1 MAILFTRHLWCWRQL
16 AFTLSSHW
24 SLVIFSAVLISSCN
38 FVSSL
43 LRTFIE
49 KSRKKKHS
57 FFRFEAGGPLSTVT
71 CRIGLNQ
78 YSPCD
83 VFNIFRDF
91 QFRCLFV
98 LKFASK
104 VSADLDKGRL
114 EIGRGIEKFISVSVL
129 N

>member
-1 MAILFTRHLWCWRQL
+1 M
-16 AFTLSSHW
+16 
-24 SLVIFSAVLISSCN
+24 IFSAVLISSCN

-49 KSRKKKHS
+49 KSRKKS
-57 FFRFEAGGPLSTVT
+57 TFFRFEAGGPLSTVT

-83 VFNIFRDF
+83 VFNVFRDF

-98 LKFASK
+98 LKFASN

>member
-1 MAILFTRHLWCWRQL
+1 M
-16 AFTLSSHW
+16 
-24 SLVIFSAVLISSCN
+24 IFSAVLISSCN

-49 KSRKKKHS
+49 KSRKKKQRL
-57 FFRFEAGGPLSTVT
+57 FFRFEAGGPLST
-71 CRIGLNQ
+71 GLNQ

-98 LKFASK
+98 LKFAGN

-114 EIGRGIEKFISVSVL
+114 EIGRGIEKLISVSVL